1 MNFPKGRVQESVP
14 RLPSISIRSSSG
26 IGASTAIKF
35 ATLGAKVVITGRNSH
50 KVANVAQKCRQLA
63 KSDDNIL
70 EVLAN
75 LTAKEDIRRLIDET
89 IATFGRLD
97 VLVNNAGIIAVTD
110 IEDSDVDVKV
120 DQIMDTNVRSV
131 VQLCHLS
138 VPYLLKT
145 KGNIVSV
152 SSVAS
157 TKPHS
162 ALFGYCMAKSCVDM
176 ITKCLAIDLGV
187 KGVRVNAVNPAV
199 IKTNIFDAGF
209 GIDLQTT
216 QQLIYKDCEQTYP
229 LQRPGDPEE
238 VAEAIAFLASDKAS
252 FITGATLEVDGG
264 SMWTSRGAN
273 PNANSNNNQ

>member
-1 MNFPKGRVQESVP
+1 
-14 RLPSISIRSSSG
+14 
-26 IGASTAIKF
+26 
-35 ATLGAKVVITGRNSH
+35 
-50 KVANVAQKCRQLA
+50 
-63 KSDDNIL
+63 IL

-131 VQLCHLS
+131 VLLCHLS

-157 TKPHS
+157 TKP
-162 ALFGYCMAKSCVDM
+162 SCVDM

-229 LQRPGDPEE
+229 LKRPGDPEE

-273 PNANSNNNQ
+273 PNATSNNNQ